1 MSRKLLILFSLAVFV
16 LAAHAGPYTHF
27 AVLTP
32 NQEVPPNGTT
42 GSGLAVIELVGDDLH
57 YSVSFSGL
65 SAAVTAGHFHM
76 ANIGQNGGV
85 VHGLQNLSGTGA
97 FGVWSDLTP
106 AQLATLQAHGF
117 YINIHTSAIPGG
129 EIRGQVLTR
138 GTCIAH
144 LRGANEVP
152 PNASPSQGF
161 GWFRL
166 DANDDTLQY
175 AITWSNLVAPLT
187 AAHIHRA
194 VAGVNGGV
202 VHGLQNLT
210 PNSANGVWGPLTAQ
224 NLIQLE
230 AESLYVN
237 VHSSTFPGGEIRGQI
252 ICVCIPENAT
262 FNALTDAGTSQ
273 CIALCPTQS
282 SRIRVTNIPE
292 GLFPVVTKRLG
303 CLTPCNFDCD
313 PATYIQ
319 EFFGGEWQYTN
330 GVFWLEVRGD
340 GCICVTFDDILPVEL
355 NEFDAIAGDG
365 MVTVNWSTA
374 SETNLDRFE
383 ILRDGQTMTQVVAEN
398 NAGGAAYSWVD
409 NGVTNGTTYSYTLVA
424 VNLDGSRETLVTESA
439 TPQAAGVATSYEL
452 YQNYPN
458 PFNPTTNITFDL
470 AEAALVNLKV
480 FNVAGQE
487 IAVVASGNFAAGR
500 HVVNFDG
507 SGLASGVYLY
517 RLEANGFTAQ
527 QKMVLIK

>member
-1 MSRKLLILFSLAVFV
+1 MLRKLLIV
-16 LAAHAGPYTHF
+16 LALAAFALVANAGPYTHY
-27 AVLTP
+27 AVLSS
-32 NQEVPPNGTT
+32 NQEVPPNTTT
-42 GSGLAVIELVGDDLH
+42 GSGLAVIELVGDDL
-57 YSVSFSGL
+57 YYTVSYSGL
-65 SAAVTAGHFHM
+65 SAALTNGHFHTG
-76 ANIGQNGGV
+76 AVGVSGGV
-85 VHGLQNLSGTGA
+85 VHGLQNLSPTGA
-97 FGVWSDLTP
+97 FGVWADLTP
-106 AQLATLQAHGF
+106 AQLAQLQAHGF
-117 YINIHTSAIPGG
+117 YINIHTSAFPGG

-144 LRGANEVP
+144 LSGANEVP
-152 PNASPSQGF
+152 PNTSTSQGF

-175 AITWSNLVAPLT
+175 AIAWSNLVAPLT

-210 PNSANGVWGPLTAQ
+210 PNNASGNWGPLTAQ
-224 NLIQLE
+224 NVIQLE

-237 VHSSTFPGGEIRGQI
+237 VHSTTFPGGEIRGQLR
-252 ICVCIPENAT
+252 CPCIAETAT
-262 FNALTDAGTSQ
+262 FDALTDAGTSQ

-282 SRIRVTNIPE
+282 SRIRVVNIPD

-303 CLTPCNFDCD
+303 CSVPCDFDCD
-313 PATYIQ
+313 PSTYIQ

-330 GVFWLEVRGD
+330 GVFWLEIRGD
-340 GCICVTFDDILPVEL
+340 GCICVTLDDILPVEL
-355 NEFDAIAGDG
+355 NDFDAVAGDG
-365 MVTVNWSTA
+365 LVTVNWSTA
-374 SETNLDRFE
+374 SESSLDRFE
-383 ILRDGQTMTQVVAEN
+383 ILRDGQMMTQVAALN
-398 NAGGAAYSWVD
+398 NATGAEYTWVD
-409 NGVTNGTTYSYTLVA
+409 NSVSNGTTYGYTLIA

-480 FNVAGQE
+480 FNLAGQE
-487 IAVVASGNFAAGR
+487 IAVVANGNYAAGR
-500 HVVNFDG
+500 HVVSFDG

-517 RLEANGFTAQ
+517 RLEANGFEAQ